1 MAKGHE
7 NLIPFSERTKEEAR
21 ELGTKGGKKSGE
33 ARAKKKTFKAVLDE
47 LLVRGIT
54 SEEDLAMA
62 EDFDLKGEVTQEQ
75 LVMCG
80 LLKRAKQGDVA
91 ACRLILEITRDD
103 EKLKIEKAKLGI
115 DKEKLKMLKDKDSG
129 EELDKL
135 DGILDKLTGD
145 GA

>member
-1 MAKGHE
+1 MANEK
-7 NLIPFSERTKEEAR
+7 NLRPFTSEQSREEAVKN
-21 ELGTKGGKKSGE
+21 GSKGGKKSVE
-33 ARAKKKTFKAVLDE
+33 ARAKRKLFKVVLDE
-47 LLVRGIT
+47 LLVRGIA

-62 EDFDLKGEVTQEQ
+62 ADFDLKGEVTQEQ

-115 DKEKLKMLKDKDSG
+115 DKEKLKMLKDKDGG

>member
-1 MAKGHE
+1 MANEK
-7 NLIPFSERTKEEAR
+7 NLRPFTSEQSREEAVKN
-21 ELGTKGGKKSGE
+21 GSKGGKKSGE
-33 ARAKKKTFKAVLDE
+33 ARRKRRTFKVVLDE

-91 ACRLILEITRDD
+91 AARLILEITRDD
-103 EKLKIEKAKLGI
+103 EKLKIEKARLGI
-115 DKEKLKMLKDKDSG
+115 DKEKLKMLKDKDGG

>member
-33 ARAKKKTFKAVLDE
+33 ARAKKKAFKAVLDE

-115 DKEKLKMLKDKDSG
+115 DKEKLKMLKDKDGG

>member
-54 SEEDLAMA
+54 SEEDLATA

-115 DKEKLKMLKDKDSG
+115 DKEKLKMLKDKDGG

>member
-103 EKLKIEKAKLGI
+103 EKLKIEKARLGI

>member
-1 MAKGHE
+1 MANEK
-7 NLIPFSERTKEEAR
+7 NLIPNSKRTPSELR
-21 ELGTKGGKKSGE
+21 EMTSKGGKKSGE
-33 ARAKKKTFKAVLDE
+33 ARRKRKTFKVVLDE
-47 LLVRGIT
+47 LLVRGIA

-62 EDFDLKGEVTQEQ
+62 EDFDLKGEVTQGQ
-75 LVMCG
+75 IVMCG

-103 EKLKIEKAKLGI
+103 EKLKIEKARLGI
-115 DKEKLKMLKDKDSG
+115 DKEKLKMLKDKDGG

>member
-1 MAKGHE
+1 MARRKE
-7 NLIPFSERTKEEAR
+7 DNLIPGAHPLTVEEAS
-21 ELGTKGGKKSGE
+21 KGGKKSGE
-33 ARAKKKTFKAVLDE
+33 ARAKRKLFKVVLDE

-91 ACRLILEITRDD
+91 AARLILEITRDD
-103 EKLKIEKAKLGI
+103 EKLKIEKARLGI
-115 DKEKLKMLKDKDSG
+115 DKEKLKMLKDKDGG

-135 DGILDKLTGD
+135 DGILDRLTGD

>member
-33 ARAKKKTFKAVLDE
+33 ARAKRKLFKVVLDE

-103 EKLKIEKAKLGI
+103 EKLKIEKSRLGI
-115 DKEKLKMLKDKDSG
+115 DKEKLKMLKDKDGG

>member
-1 MAKGHE
+1 MARRKE
-7 NLIPFSERTKEEAR
+7 DNLIPGAHPLTVEEAS
-21 ELGTKGGKKSGE
+21 KGGKKSGE
-33 ARAKKKTFKAVLDE
+33 ARAKRKLFKAVLDE
-47 LLVRGIT
+47 LLVRGIA

-62 EDFDLKGEVTQEQ
+62 EDFDLKGKVTQEQ
-75 LVMCG
+75 IVMCG

-103 EKLKIEKAKLGI
+103 EKLKIEKARLGI
-115 DKEKLKMLKDKDSG
+115 DKEKLKMLKDKDGG

-135 DGILDKLTGD
+135 DSILDKLTGD

>member
-7 NLIPFSERTKEEAR
+7 NLIPFSERNKEEAR

-33 ARAKKKTFKAVLDE
+33 TRRRKRDMKTAMNYLLSLPAGERNERYAALGGEENPTNLDE
-47 LLVRGIT
+47 MLAALLSI
-54 SEEDLAMA
+54 AM
-62 EDFDLKGEVTQEQ
+62 T
-75 LVMCG
+75 
-80 LLKRAKQGDVA
+80 GDVA
-91 ACRLILEITRDD
+91 AVKQVREIVRDD
-103 EKLKIEKAKLGI
+103 ERLKYEREKLKIEQ
-115 DKEKLKMLKDKDSG
+115 EKLKMLKDKDGG

>member
-1 MAKGHE
+1 MARRKE
-7 NLIPFSERTKEEAR
+7 DNLIPGAHPLTVEEAS
-21 ELGTKGGKKSGE
+21 KGGKKSVE
-33 ARAKKKTFKAVLDE
+33 AKAKRKTFKAVLDE
-47 LLVRGIT
+47 LLVRGIA

-103 EKLKIEKAKLGI
+103 EKLKIEKARLGI
-115 DKEKLKMLKDKDSG
+115 DKEKLKMLKDKDGG

>member
-1 MAKGHE
+1 MANKK
-7 NLIPFSERTKEEAR
+7 NLVSIGDRTTKEQR
-21 ELGTKGGKKSGE
+21 EITSAGGIASGK
-33 ARAKKKTFKAVLDE
+33 ARAKRKLFKVVLDE

-54 SEEDLAMA
+54 SEEDLATA

-115 DKEKLKMLKDKDSG
+115 DKEKLKMLKDKDGG

>member
-1 MAKGHE
+1 MARRKE
-7 NLIPFSERTKEEAR
+7 DNLIPGAHPLTVEEAS
-21 ELGTKGGKKSGE
+21 KGGKKSGE
-33 ARAKKKTFKAVLDE
+33 ARAKRKLFKVVLDE

-62 EDFDLKGEVTQEQ
+62 KDFDLKGEVTQEQ

-91 ACRLILEITRDD
+91 AARLILEITRDD
-103 EKLKIEKAKLGI
+103 EKLKIEKARLGI
-115 DKEKLKMLKDKDSG
+115 DKEKLKMLKDKDGG

-135 DGILDKLTGD
+135 DGILDRLTGD